1 MSKNSAPSEPAQARG
16 RRRRLLRAASAFVAA
31 TAAAVGTS
39 IPLAS
44 ASASAATAIVRHV
57 NRPAV
62 RVTCDLKERKLSSAG
77 HFRIYACD
85 KAGDNLVDHAA
96 TELEALWPK
105 MTVKQPDGM
114 GPPEG
119 WANGNK
125 GEPLLVYLMP
135 PSTNA
140 CLDATSCSD
149 PVNLGTDFG
158 QESPTTFGGKPD
170 FILLFNEK
178 MPSGSLDATLC
189 HEFFHS
195 LEDTVAPG
203 DAAGSWLGEASATW
217 AETIYVPKS
226 SDAAAF
232 FPSFQQQKTS
242 LNSTANT
249 HQYGAFV
256 WLLWVTQDIAD
267 DPTGDLGVNAVF
279 GLWQEIGKAH
289 AKTGAEVDAVIN
301 RLYPWKRDF
310 ARFALE
316 DLNEQRFKP
325 DVTPYLFHDAYQ
337 AVSDSFPPRPLKTV
351 PVVSGPSDFPV
362 DLPPLSSW
370 SRNFSPIAPG
380 IKDVYFDFTNLSKN
394 AEAYVLAKI
403 DNKYQVFDDTGNDQ
417 NFCLD
422 DPKENA
428 TEFTVVIVN
437 HSPGESVSNG
447 NYTLDAASKCAT
459 PVPCQ
464 KLLHSSDMPYD
475 VLSAIV
481 VPLDDFGIAL
491 KVCEF
496 LGEDSQ
502 TNPLVTAGLAAGMP
516 SVTIAKQGMKD
527 DRRLFPQLT
536 PVQHLGDEALT
547 GCATQTSCSI
557 VITIARVKQVLVI
570 ADTNTSEV
578 NTIALVRTMIAR
590 LPAAMK

>member
-1 MSKNSAPSEPAQARG
+1 MARQA
-16 RRRRLLRAASAFVAA
+16 
-31 TAAAVGTS
+31 
-39 IPLAS
+39 
-44 ASASAATAIVRHV
+44 H
-57 NRPAV
+57 RPAV
-62 RVTCDLKERKLSSAG
+62 RVTCDLKEKKLSSAG
-77 HFRIYACD
+77 HFRIFACD
-85 KAGDNLVDHAA
+85 KAGANLVDQTA

-114 GPPEG
+114 GPPFG
-119 WANGNK
+119 WTDGHK
-125 GEPLLVYLMP
+125 GEPLVIYLVP

-140 CLDATSCSD
+140 CVDATSCSD
-149 PVNLGTDFG
+149 PFNVEDNFG
-158 QESPTTFGGKPD
+158 ETSPMAVDNKPN
-170 FILLFNEK
+170 FVILINER
-178 MPSGSLDATLC
+178 MPSGSFDATLC
-189 HEFFHS
+189 HEFFHT

-226 SDAAAF
+226 TDAALF
-232 FPSFQQQKTS
+232 FPSFQKQETS
-242 LNSTANT
+242 LNSTAGN

-301 RLYPWKRDF
+301 RLYPWTRDF

-337 AVSDSFPPRPLKTV
+337 AVSDSFPPQRQKTV
-351 PVVSGPSDFPV
+351 PVGSGTSDFAV
-362 DLPPLSSW
+362 NLPPLSSW
-370 SRNFSPIAPG
+370 SVNFKPIASG
-380 IKDVYFDFTNLSKN
+380 IKDVYLDFTDLSKN

-422 DPKENA
+422 DPKENV

-437 HSPGESVSNG
+437 HSPGESVRNG

-464 KLLHSSDMPYD
+464 KLLHSSDIPYD

-481 VPLDDFGIAL
+481 VPLDDFGIDL

-502 TNPLVTAGLAAGMP
+502 TNPLVTGGLAAGMP

-527 DRRLFPQLT
+527 DRRQFPQLT
-536 PVQHLGDEALT
+536 PVQHLGDDALT
-547 GCATQTSCSI
+547 GCATQTSCEI

-578 NTIALVRTMIAR
+578 NTIALVRKMIAR